1 MQYGAPARLAEACE
15 AAPAGAGA
23 AAHQKPRPHCR
34 LSWPLLT
41 GTEP

>member
-23 AAHQKPRPHCR
+23 HQKPQPHCR